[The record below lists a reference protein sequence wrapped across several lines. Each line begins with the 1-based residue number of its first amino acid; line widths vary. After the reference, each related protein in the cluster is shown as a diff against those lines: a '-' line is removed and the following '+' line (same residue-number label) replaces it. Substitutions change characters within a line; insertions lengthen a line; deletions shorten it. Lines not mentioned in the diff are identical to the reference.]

1 MMLAPEDHELD
12 GKTYVLT
19 KFPATVGREILL
31 QYPTSVV
38 PKLGDYQTNHKL
50 MLRIMAFVGVRIEG
64 RDEPLMLTSEALVN
78 NHCRNAEVLMQ
89 IEWAMISHNF
99 DFFGDGRASGFL
111 QYLMDKAQSLTSETL
126 TKFAAA
132 SLAKV
137 SPP

>member
-1 MMLAPEDHELD
+1 MLEPKNFDVD

-19 KFPATVGREILL
+19 KFPATVGREILM

-38 PKLGDYQTNHKL
+38 PKLGDYKTNHAL
-50 MLRIMAFVGVRIEG
+50 MLRILSFVGVPIEG

-78 NHCRNAEVLMQ
+78 NHVRNAEVLVQ

-99 DFFGDGRASGFL
+99 DFFGDGRASGIL
-111 QYLMDKAQSLTSETL
+111 RLLMDKAQALTSETL
-126 TKFAAA
+126 TKFVAAL
-132 SLAKV
+132 SEKG